1 MLGFRGVW
9 MGKLTMVTGSS
20 ARGSVRAV
28 LLDADGV
35 VQLPGAAWRASLESL
50 CGVPT
55 RLDDFLAELF
65 AAERPCLTGAADF
78 EVALAEVLNRW
89 QSNVKLA
96 DALRVWT
103 LIEPAKDVL
112 ATVGRLR
119 SAGVVVALATN
130 QQSHRAAFM
139 TGALGYDGHFDHL
152 LYSCE
157 LGYAKPNPEYFS
169 AALAKLGMLPSD
181 VLFIDDHEVN
191 VAAARGAGLQAELF
205 HLSDGLG
212 SLQTIFARYGHRVF

>member
-1 MLGFRGVW
+1 MI
-9 MGKLTMVTGSS
+9 GSKES
-20 ARGSVRAV
+20 TPGPVRAV

-35 VQLPGAAWRASLESL
+35 VQLPGAEWRASLESL
-50 CGVPT
+50 CGVPA
-55 RLDDFLAELF
+55 RVDDFLAELF

-78 EVALAEVLNRW
+78 EVALAEVLSRW
-89 QSNVKLA
+89 QSKVQLA
-96 DALRVWT
+96 DALRTWT

-112 ATVGRLR
+112 ATVARLR

-130 QQSHRAAFM
+130 QQSHRAGFM
-139 TGALGYDGHFDHL
+139 TNTLGYDAHFDHL

-157 LGYAKPNPEYFS
+157 LGYAKPNPAYFS
-169 AALAKLGMLPSD
+169 AALAKIGRLPSD

-191 VAAARGAGLQAELF
+191 VAAARDAGLQAELF

-212 SLQTIFARYGHRVF
+212 RIQQILARYGHRVF